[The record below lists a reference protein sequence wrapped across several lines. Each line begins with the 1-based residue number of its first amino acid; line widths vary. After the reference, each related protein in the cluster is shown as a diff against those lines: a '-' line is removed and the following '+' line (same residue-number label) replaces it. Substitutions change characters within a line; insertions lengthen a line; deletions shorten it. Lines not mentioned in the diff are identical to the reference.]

1 MMTSL
6 ITIFRSSIQI
16 QIWPK
21 NLTWI
26 LLGNTCQMPLPTTTC
41 SYLGFVAPSLLA
53 MQQWIQLP
61 IRLWIAILVDLE
73 KEDSTKGKKWNSWV
87 QVPPQ
92 DGFRQGCRI
101 HSLAAF
107 HRLAHSN
114 GSHPPNG
121 KPHLYDLHALPSL
134 QVLLPLLE
142 WPLSSQHAERDL
154 QGMGVSGTNC
164 QNTLH
169 KVRISDIYRY
179 SDICGWDRWDT
190 QNSPY
195 MSTTYTCV
203 GFLMLQI
210 CSQVKEERQSLPLLL
225 QA

>member
-1 MMTSL
+1 
-6 ITIFRSSIQI
+6 
-16 QIWPK
+16 
-21 NLTWI
+21 
-26 LLGNTCQMPLPTTTC
+26 
-41 SYLGFVAPSLLA
+41 
-53 MQQWIQLP
+53 
-61 IRLWIAILVDLE
+61 
-73 KEDSTKGKKWNSWV
+73 
-87 QVPPQ
+87 
-92 DGFRQGCRI
+92 
-101 HSLAAF
+101 
-107 HRLAHSN
+107 
-114 GSHPPNG
+114 
-121 KPHLYDLHALPSL
+121 
-134 QVLLPLLE
+134 VLLPLLE

-195 MSTTYTCV
+195 MSTTNTCV